1 MKIKPII
8 LRFQNKLMQGK
19 PYNQFTAF
27 KAVFISSLKASLKNP
42 QAIFF
47 SLVFPLI
54 FVFIF
59 GSFGGGNGSRFTV
72 AIQPGTDTT
81 TGLFN
86 SVKTEMSFLR
96 LKYYSDTALM
106 RQDLEKGN
114 LTAILS
120 ITKNMNDTVS
130 GEIVQLKAT
139 NATEGDVRQ
148 IMPLME
154 SVLIKHLPGMQNYKP
169 IIPVIYAVRPY
180 HRIDFVLPG
189 QIGFSLLFSTLFGIS
204 FLFYTL
210 REQLVLKRFYATPI
224 NRLNILIGIGL
235 SRLIFQLINVVVLI
249 GVGHFW
255 LGFTLAHGFDTFL
268 EIVLLSIFLL
278 FILMGVGLIFSSF
291 AKTDNLIPLMINIFS
306 LPQILLSGTFFPI
319 EVFPTWLQTCCK
331 ILPLTHFNT
340 AIRKIAFEGAHLWNC
355 GFELGIM
362 AIWCVVVYFIAGK
375 VFKWE

>member
-1 MKIKPII
+1 
-8 LRFQNKLMQGK
+8 MQGK
-19 PYNQFTAF
+19 SYNQFVAF
-27 KAVFISSLKASLKNP
+27 NAIFVSSLKASLKNP

-59 GSFGGGNGSRFTV
+59 GSFGGGSGGHFSM
-72 AIQPGTDTT
+72 AIKSGTDTT
-81 TGLFN
+81 STDYKMVRKNMPFLKIRDYADT
-86 SVKTEMSFLR
+86 VK
-96 LKYYSDTALM
+96 M
-106 RQDLEKGN
+106 RKDLEKGD
-114 LTAILS
+114 LVGILS
-120 ITKNMNDTVS
+120 VEKNADSTK
-130 GEIVQLKAT
+130 GEVLRIKYT
-139 NATEGDVRQ
+139 NATEDDVSQ
-148 IMPLME
+148 VMPLIENVIMKAT
-154 SVLIKHLPGMQNYKP
+154 VPGMKDYN
-169 IIPVIYAVRPY
+169 PVVKDFYSIRPY

-210 REQLVLKRFYATPI
+210 RETLVLKRFYATPV

-235 SRLIFQLINVVVLI
+235 SRLIFQLINVVVLV
-249 GVGHFW
+249 GVGHLW

-268 EIVLLSIFLL
+268 EIVILSIFLL
-278 FILMGVGLIFSSF
+278 FILMGVGLIFASF
-291 AKTDNLIPLMINIFS
+291 AKTDNIIPLMINIFS

-319 EVFPTWLQTCCK
+319 EVFPPWLQTCCK

-340 AIRKIAFEGAHLWNC
+340 AVRKIAFEGAHLWEC
-355 GFELGIM
+355 GPQLGVM